1 MADLRNAGIV
11 LAVTG
16 LAHLVAPKPFELIT
30 KPLFPQDT
38 GDWVQ
43 RNGVTELA
51 LGAAIAVPQTRKVGL
66 AGFAVYVSWLVRRGV
81 TRARPAAAAQERQGR

>member
-30 KPLFPQDT
+30 RPLFPEGT

-51 LGAAIAVPQTRKVGL
+51 LGTAIAVPQTRKVGL
-66 AGFAVYVSWLVRRGV
+66 AGLAVYASWLAKRGV
-81 TRARPAAAAQERQGR
+81 DALRK

>member
-1 MADLRNAGIV
+1 MADLRNAGLV

-30 KPLFPQDT
+30 KPLFPEDT

-51 LGAAIAVPQTRKVGL
+51 LGAAIAVPQTRRIGL
-66 AGFAVYVSWLVRRGV
+66 AGLTVYVSWLAKRGADAF
-81 TRARPAAAAQERQGR
+81 RK